1 VFLTNRPEDT
11 QMFNELRQLSQAVIQ
26 NGGTLYEIIELYS
39 TKSIREM
46 KKVFKDLR
54 DRQIAQQEQANQL
67 QQQQLQQQQ
76 EQAQAQMQQAIEMK
90 QADQAHE
97 DYQNQLDR
105 INKKEIAVI
114 QSLGRNENA
123 MADEDNSGTAD
134 ALELS
139 KLTGE
144 QTKAE
149 RDYQSKMADINSK
162 NMLAAQKLEVE
173 REKNQIAREN
183 MVNDLQVAKENAKG
197 RNNKK

>member
-1 VFLTNRPEDT
+1 VFLTNRPEDN

-54 DRQIAQQEQANQL
+54 DRQISQQEQA
-67 QQQQLQQQQ
+67 QQLEQQKVQQQQ
-76 EQAQAQMQQAIEMK
+76 EQAQAQMQQAIQMK

-97 DYQNQLDR
+97 DYQNELDR

-123 MADEDNSGTAD
+123 MADEDNSGIAD

-139 KLTGE
+139 RLTGE
-144 QTKAE
+144 QTKAQK
-149 RDYQSKMADINSK
+149 DYEAKMADINSK
-162 NMLAAQKLEVE
+162 NMLAAQKLQVE
-173 REKNQIAREN
+173 RDKNQIAREN
-183 MVNDLQVAKENAKG
+183 MANDLAVAKENAKG

>member
-1 VFLTNRPEDT
+1 
-11 QMFNELRQLSQAVIQ
+11 
-26 NGGTLYEIIELYS
+26 
-39 TKSIREM
+39 M
-46 KKVFKDLR
+46 KKVFKDMR

-139 KLTGE
+139 KLTSE
-144 QTKAE
+144 QNKAE
-149 RDYQSKMADINSK
+149 KDYQSKMADINSK
-162 NMLAAQKLEVE
+162 NMLAAQKLQVE